1 MHRSWLWKHVVLAAH
16 CALNTMRTT
25 VQFSCFA
32 ILQVY
37 LTSSMPTC
45 LSILRLG
52 CNMFNILPLQ
62 VDPVTWT
69 ARTRL
74 ITRPARQSWILT
86 QKIRRDSWTRGWE
99 NWTVWLWWV
108 GGPEVAVGYTG
119 SGKEIPADY
128 LRDTLA
134 IVTSFTFIC
143 VGCLVMSMR
152 LRYINTVCFEE
163 TLSKIVLLLSKVSC
177 RNFSIRL
184 PRKFQWWVLYKWFC

>member
-1 MHRSWLWKHVVLAAH
+1 
-16 CALNTMRTT
+16 MRTS
-25 VQFSCFA
+25 VEFSFCFA
-32 ILQVY
+32 VRKVY
-37 LTSSMPTC
+37 RTSSMPTC

-134 IVTSFTFIC
+134 IVTSFTFIS
-143 VGCLVMSMR
+143 VGCLVMSMTGDAPAVYKYGV
-152 LRYINTVCFEE
+152 LRRNSKQDCSTVKWIQLQKLF
-163 TLSKIVLLLSKVSC
+163 TS
-177 RNFSIRL
+177 FA
-184 PRKFQWWVLYKWFC
+184 RKFQWWVLYK